1 MQFSTLPEFDKE
13 FKKLLKKYRSLEE
26 DLHVLKKVLEKN
38 PRGYEP
44 IVFRI
49 SGLGIRREIYKVK
62 HFRCKALKGKGSR
75 SGIRIIY
82 AYFESEQKIEFA
94 EIYYK
99 DKDDRVCDRE
109 RILRYYG

>member
-1 MQFSTLPEFDKE
+1 MQFTTLPEFDRE

-26 DLHVLKKVLEKN
+26 DSNVLKQVLEKN
-38 PRGYEP
+38 PRGYAP
-44 IVFRI
+44 VIVRV
-49 SGLGIRREIYKVK
+49 SGLGIRTEIYKVK

-75 SGIRIIY
+75 SGIRILY

-99 DKDDRVCDRE
+99 EKDDRDCDRE
-109 RILRYYG
+109 RVLRYYE